1 MTGDWNEVH
10 TAFYRVAV
18 TITEVEGQNT
28 HFPLVQNG
36 ENNNINVKEPDS
48 KKCLIKNNNELPV
61 KADVTDE
68 FLKGNRC

>member
-1 MTGDWNEVH
+1 
-10 TAFYRVAV
+10 VAV

-36 ENNNINVKEPDS
+36 ENNNIKVNEPDL
-48 KKCLIKNNNELPV
+48 KKHLIKNNDELPV

-68 FLKGNRC
+68 FLKGNHS